1 MNGSVLGAL
10 RLDDSDSLR
19 SEILRAEAEFTVSV
33 SAVEGIPSPSL
44 TRVCIFFD
52 YWFPWN
58 LRFLEY
64 PERTFG
70 MIYRLNGKDFCKS
83 LTVKYEKHM
92 YATKMADE
100 HDGMFWKVPPSYV
113 LTSNASN
120 KSNEDSFFRGGTRV
134 IFVWFGALRMAFFI
148 VSPVK
153 QTVAIATFASQI
165 AIKKKK
171 KN

>member
-92 YATKMADE
+92 CATKMADWARR
-100 HDGMFWKVPPSYV
+100 DV
-113 LTSNASN
+113 L
-120 KSNEDSFFRGGTRV
+120 KSCSFICAYFKCLKQVKWRLFFQGGYQGSFCLVRCTAY
-134 IFVWFGALRMAFFI
+134 GFFHCF
-148 VSPVK
+148 S
-153 QTVAIATFASQI
+153 S
-165 AIKKKK
+165 
-171 KN
+171 

>member
-64 PERTFG
+64 QDRAFG
-70 MIYRLNGKDFCKS
+70 MICRLNGKDFCKF
-83 LTVKYEKHM
+83 EKHM
-92 YATKMADE
+92 YATKMADWAWR
-100 HDGMFWKVPPSYV
+100 DV
-113 LTSNASN
+113 L
-120 KSNEDSFFRGGTRV
+120 KSCSFIYAYFKCLKQVNEDSFFREGTRV

-153 QTVAIATFASQI
+153 QTVAIATFAS
-165 AIKKKK
+165 
-171 KN
+171 

>member
-92 YATKMADE
+92 CATKMADWA
-100 HDGMFWKVPPSYV
+100 WKDV
-113 LTSNASN
+113 L
-120 KSNEDSFFRGGTRV
+120 KSCSFICAYFKWLKQVKWRLFFQGGYQGSFCLVRCSAY
-134 IFVWFGALRMAFFI
+134 GFFHCF
-148 VSPVK
+148 S
-153 QTVAIATFASQI
+153 S
-165 AIKKKK
+165 
-171 KN
+171 